1 MESKV
6 ENIIYKTYVGGAE
19 ELEKEDMEDTST
31 VDTDTSEIM
40 KRLDADDDEDGSID
54 IDSDAEEEDANNAPN
69 ADEES
74 DVDSNEDIDSDDEE
88 IFSSNKVS
96 KKKTL
101 TAATVQNPISS
112 DIEEDDEDEDEDD
125 EDYLQKLDE
134 SVRHNI
140 IGDYHPEM
148 IQHNDEEVETLCKIV
163 KDADG
168 VIIDPFHKTLPFVTK
183 YEKARILGERAKQI
197 NSGAKPFIKVDKHII
212 DGYLI
217 ALREFEEKKIPFI
230 IRRPLPNGGSEYW
243 KLADLQILD

>member
-1 MESKV
+1 MATKL
-6 ENIIYKTYVGGAE
+6 ENIIYKTYQGGIGGGEGDASDD
-19 ELEKEDMEDTST
+19 EDIST
-31 VDTDTSEIM
+31 VNSDTSEVNHGGDVDEAESDGDEGSVAM
-40 KRLDADDDEDGSID
+40 GSDDDAEVDADDSD
-54 IDSDAEEEDANNAPN
+54 I
-69 ADEES
+69 ES
-74 DVDSNEDIDSDDEE
+74 DDGEQGIKSLKKPQNEDIEMGSDMDADTESDSD
-88 IFSSNKVS
+88 S
-96 KKKTL
+96 
-101 TAATVQNPISS
+101 
-112 DIEEDDEDEDEDD
+112 DD
-125 EDYLQKLDE
+125 EDYLQKLDD
-134 SVRHNI
+134 SVRRNI
-140 IGDYHPEM
+140 ISENHPEM

-197 NSGAKPFIKVDKHII
+197 NAGAKPFVAIEKHMI